1 MSVDGTRPG
10 LVRGEG
16 GALLLLLLLLTE
28 TDFDTE
34 AELDAGAY
42 PSHFRPVD
50 VHRRHAGFSSS
61 HLTCVRSLDWESKK
75 HT

>member
-10 LVRGEG
+10 LVCCEG
-16 GALLLLLLLLTE
+16 GALLLLLLTE

-61 HLTCVRSLDWESKK
+61 HLTCVRSSDWGSKK